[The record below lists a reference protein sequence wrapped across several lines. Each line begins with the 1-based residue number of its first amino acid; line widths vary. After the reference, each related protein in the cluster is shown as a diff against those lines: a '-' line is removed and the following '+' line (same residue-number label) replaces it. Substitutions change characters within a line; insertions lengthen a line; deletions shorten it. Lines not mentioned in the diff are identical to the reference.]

1 MVSFEDYYLNEWG
14 NAAGNFAR
22 PRSGPDIISIG
33 KANGAMPG
41 AGGFKGAA
49 QIGVPDDI
57 TIVINKTELLKR
69 KKKKNKDK
77 SNVSPK
83 ILDAQAQTST
93 DPTINRP
100 MINWT

>member
-1 MVSFEDYYLNEWG
+1 MLSFEDYYLNEWG
-14 NAAGNFAR
+14 NAAGNYDR

-33 KANGAMPG
+33 KANGAIPG

-57 TIVINKTELLKR
+57 TIVINKKELI
-69 KKKKNKDK
+69 KKKNKKKNK
-77 SNVSPK
+77 SNVTPK
-83 ILDAQAQTST
+83 ILDAQAQQST
-93 DPTINRP
+93 EPTVNRP